1 MPASAEPVLAPGTRL
16 AHYEIEGQLGAGA
29 MGTVYRAHDTAL
41 DRSVAVKVLR
51 SRLAEEPAVVDRFV
65 REARAAARVNHPN
78 LTHIYFVGSQAGSQ
92 FFAMEYV
99 PGTTLEAEIAT
110 NGPMELGR
118 FVDVI
123 TQAARG
129 LAAAHGA
136 GVVHRDVK

>member
-41 DRSVAVKVLR
+41 DRAVAVKVLR

-78 LTHIYFVGSQAGSQ
+78 LTHIYFVGAEHGSQ

-99 PGTTLEAEIAT
+99 PGVTLEQEVSSR
-110 NGPMELGR
+110 GPMPLAR
-118 FVDVI
+118 FVDTVV
-123 TQAARG
+123 QAARG
-129 LAAAHGA
+129 LAAAHG
-136 GVVHRDVK
+136 